1 MYFTLIN
8 DIRLDSDISIDEPNN
23 LPVELDFMSGHM
35 VTIPVDNPMVFTT
48 NAKSG
53 DVLRDF
59 LKSDFTIMSKRFL
72 ELLKGAGVD
81 NLQTFPV
88 IIKSD
93 EDGTTWDDYFGVNI
107 LGMISCADLSRST
120 YDEIMPGHYIF
131 DELAIHAEKA
141 HDALLFRLQEHSP
154 TIIMHRSV
162 GRYIKEHDPDK
173 TLLGWSVGTII
184 Q

>member
-8 DIRLDSDISIDEPNN
+8 DISFESAISINEPED
-23 LPVELDFMSGHM
+23 LPIELDFIGGQRID
-35 VTIPVDNPMVFTT
+35 IPVDNPLVFTT
-48 NAKSG
+48 NAKAG
-53 DVLRDF
+53 DIIRDF
-59 LKSDFTIMSKRFL
+59 DDSSFLIMSKRFL
-72 ELLKGAGVD
+72 ELLQQADVD

-88 IIKSD
+88 IIKSEVD
-93 EDGTTWDDYFGVNI
+93 DTIWDNYFGVNI
-107 LGMISCADLSRST
+107 LGLISCADLSKST

-141 HDALLFRLQEHSP
+141 DGALLFRLQEHSP

-162 GRYIKEHDPDK
+162 GEYIMEQDPDE
-173 TLLGWSVGTII
+173 TLLGWSVGEII